1 MSLDPQP
8 RRVALQGDGLT
19 IIADSYG
26 APGAPPVLF
35 AHGGGQS
42 RGAWGVTARIMA
54 DAGYHA
60 VSLDLRGHGDS
71 DWAHDG
77 DYAFEAYVRDFIA
90 IIPQLGE
97 RAALVGASLG
107 GRGALLM
114 ATTRPDLVAAL
125 VLADVTPRIDED
137 VANDVR
143 RFFHESAD
151 GFDSLEKAAETLAAL
166 TTYGRPPQ
174 PERLRGNM
182 REKDGRFFWRWDP
195 RFVHDRFVKG
205 PDQLGLLEDSAKD
218 LSTPTLMIRAENS
231 DVVREEHVAHFL
243 SIAPHIETDVAPGIG
258 HMLTGDAN
266 DAYAPMILAFLR
278 RVYPPNR

>member
-1 MSLDPQP
+1 MPLGHQP
-8 RRVALQGDGLT
+8 KRLALQGDGLT
-19 IIADSYG
+19 IVADSYG
-26 APGAPPVLF
+26 NPGARPVVF

-42 RGAWGVTARIMA
+42 RGAWSVTARIMA

-71 DWAHDG
+71 DWADDG
-77 DYAFEAYVRDFIA
+77 DYAFEAYVRDFSA

-97 RAALVGASLG
+97 RAALIGASLG

-114 ATTRPDLVAAL
+114 ATTRTDLIGAL

-137 VANDVR
+137 VAEDVR
-143 RFFHESAD
+143 TFFHQSAD
-151 GFDSLEKAAETLAAL
+151 GFVSLEDAAATLSAL

-182 REKDGRFFWRWDP
+182 REQDGRFFWRWDP
-195 RFVHDRFVKG
+195 RFVDDRFVKG
-205 PDQLGLLEDSAKD
+205 PDQLSLLEEGAKS
-218 LSTPTLMIRAENS
+218 LVTPTLMIRAENS
-231 DVVREEHVAHFL
+231 DVVREEHVAHFR

-266 DAYAPMILAFLR
+266 DAYAPMILEFLR